1 MIVWEMWWETKQSS
15 KISRKKTEIILEVSQ
30 GTKEEPYLDVLPFQ
44 NSSDWNGIFV
54 ILDTATIYTE
64 IFPANKVSRSRHKKG
79 IRV

>member
-1 MIVWEMWWETKQSS
+1 MLYPKEN
-15 KISRKKTEIILEVSQ
+15 KKVVIQ
-30 GTKEEPYLDVLPFQ
+30 GKKYGKALKLVPYLDILLFQ